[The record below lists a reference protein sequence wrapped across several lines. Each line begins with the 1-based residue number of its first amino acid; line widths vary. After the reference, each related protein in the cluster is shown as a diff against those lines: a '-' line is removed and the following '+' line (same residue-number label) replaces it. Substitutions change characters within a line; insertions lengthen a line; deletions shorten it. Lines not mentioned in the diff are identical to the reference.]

1 MQFVEWANRAMR
13 SSRAAKVTAKF
24 QVVGKQ
30 DVNLRAGTRGLEST
44 GTPGQENRDCGHLW
58 ELAEKGGS

>member
-24 QVVGKQ
+24 RV
-30 DVNLRAGTRGLEST
+30 
-44 GTPGQENRDCGHLW
+44 CGRQHLPW
-58 ELAEKGGS
+58 DYFLLAR